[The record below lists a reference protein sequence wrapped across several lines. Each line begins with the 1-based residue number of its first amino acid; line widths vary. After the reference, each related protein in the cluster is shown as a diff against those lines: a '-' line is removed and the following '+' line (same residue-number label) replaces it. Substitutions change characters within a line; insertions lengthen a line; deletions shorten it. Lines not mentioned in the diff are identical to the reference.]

1 MKYLH
6 AMFCLL
12 LTLSL
17 TGCNDWN
24 SSSVTQT
31 DLVNAQMY
39 FDFSLEDTL
48 KKAKKLEDPY
58 DAYSLIFNKPF
69 GVDETVTKVYYQT
82 PSKAIIE
89 HFNLSVKNDT
99 LSSGTE
105 YIDLTNK
112 TLAIQTMFKYLD
124 IALSAGD
131 KRAFTELYGSD
142 SPYFKYDTPSS
153 SVDRQVIVSAK
164 MLQAKHR
171 DNLANLAESLIV
183 KTPIDED
190 IIMAYAY
197 QLEQGFVYPK
207 NTLKS
212 AAYYQKLYPDNNLIP
227 LYLIELYLD
236 INDYENAYFW
246 KVRCIGDCDTL
257 SRTSGNGIVTTLG
270 LTSLFQSE
278 LNGEQFKAIEVAA
291 NDPKRK
297 TFK

>member
-1 MKYLH
+1 
-6 AMFCLL
+6 
-12 LTLSL
+12 
-17 TGCNDWN
+17 
-24 SSSVTQT
+24 
-31 DLVNAQMY
+31 
-39 FDFSLEDTL
+39 
-48 KKAKKLEDPY
+48 
-58 DAYSLIFNKPF
+58 
-69 GVDETVTKVYYQT
+69 
-82 PSKAIIE
+82 
-89 HFNLSVKNDT
+89 
-99 LSSGTE
+99 
-105 YIDLTNK
+105 
-112 TLAIQTMFKYLD
+112 
-124 IALSAGD
+124 
-131 KRAFTELYGSD
+131 
-142 SPYFKYDTPSS
+142 
-153 SVDRQVIVSAK
+153 